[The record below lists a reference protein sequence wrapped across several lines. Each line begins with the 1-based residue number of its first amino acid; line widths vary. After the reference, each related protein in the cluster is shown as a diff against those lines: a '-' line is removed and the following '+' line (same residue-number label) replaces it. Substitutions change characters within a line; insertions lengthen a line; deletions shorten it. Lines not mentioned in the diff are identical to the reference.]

1 MYKKVIKIILVL
13 ICMITIFTFSND
25 SSYESTKKSNKLIIT
40 FAEMFNKKELSKSE
54 KEKYIDRFVVIVRKG
69 AHLSIYLIL
78 GLLFAS
84 LLKEYNI
91 SNKNM
96 IIYGIL
102 FCFLYACSDE
112 IHQLF
117 VPGRSGEVL
126 DVLIDTV
133 GSFIGIG
140 IYYLIRRRKHEQKE
154 TVC

>member
-1 MYKKVIKIILVL
+1 MYKKIIKIILVL
-13 ICMITIFTFSND
+13 ICMIIIFTFSND

-40 FAEMFNKKELSKSE
+40 IAEIFNNKELNKKEKEAYIE
-54 KEKYIDRFVVIVRKG
+54 KLVFVVRKG
-69 AHLSIYLIL
+69 AHLFIYMVF
-78 GLLFAS
+78 GLLVAS

-91 SNKNM
+91 IDKRM

-117 VPGRSGEVL
+117 IIGRSGEIG
-126 DVLIDTV
+126 DVLIDTM

-140 IYYLIRRRKHEQKE
+140 LYYLGRRTRNEQKKAI
-154 TVC
+154 C